1 MHRIASAILIA
12 AAVLAMNAGM
22 LRDAFA
28 DEYRPV
34 VAAGRTELIPPVQ
47 PRSAKLI
54 SLLVVLESLRQEQV
68 RLDGQKV

>member
-12 AAVLAMNAGM
+12 AAVLAMNAGT

-28 DEYRPV
+28 EEHRPT
-34 VAAGRTELIPPVQ
+34 AGVSRAEIVQPVQ
-47 PRSAKLI
+47 PRSAKLL